1 MAKLALD
8 LSQFQSAGVFTIEV
22 DQTDRITVTTQSLR
36 LLPGF
41 AKQGPYNAPVFI
53 RSTRDRQ
60 RFFGDIDRKL
70 ERRGSFFQR
79 SIDTCLLQAPVF
91 AINLLKTNNT
101 PDSSTA
107 DIVELAALSIDSSG
121 TSGATVELA
130 ENNFTNL
137 PTDLYV
143 NFFERQKFWIPDT
156 EYLQGVVRNKYSAS
170 NNESAPF
177 FQIVN
182 IGTKT
187 LTFIVRK
194 AVGIQGY
201 SSFAKDWYG
210 TESNIPFEWI
220 RPFDKI
226 EDYFVNVIAIEGD
239 WTDYDSLSTDP
250 FYSTYF
256 TTDGILSA
264 NLNDFINLPNVN
276 LQGSWYGTI
285 IPDFR
290 DQTGANQYIENIVN
304 AATALTGIL
313 LNINNDALDQ
323 LVWDASGGT
332 NGQWEIGDTG
342 TDAAQYVVDLV
353 GHNLI
358 DYYDPSIIGAP
369 NINKN
374 FLSYNID
381 VSSSVLHADTSIY
394 QTSID
399 GKSFELDGSLSAD
412 QTNITVGTLVK
423 KSTSSGGIP
432 GVTYITSKI
441 YGTATYDA
449 SISTYIYGT
458 AEPID
463 GYQATIGTKL
473 NLVTQKTIDDASI
486 SSTYKM
492 IKMSGL
498 SLKNRHL
505 PGFNDAG
512 APNAEAG
519 VTKIYEMLDDQGIK
533 RGLTNP
539 DMIQYRYVVD
549 TMAYGL
555 GANMGGKVY
564 LSRLAK
570 QRGKTTAI
578 LSAPSFKQFAVS
590 QDPYFT
596 DTFIAGVDPVPIFNT
611 QWIPEGGNPDMP
623 RSFRFTLPD
632 EDNGSRF
639 CGVFGPFITYTEN
652 GTTISVPPAADVANA
667 YVRKFLGGDPFAIVA
682 NQDGILSNPALGGV
696 EYKLDQTDRNFLEP
710 FGFNSILEKPQT
722 GQIMIYANVTSY
734 QQVKSD
740 FNLLHVRE
748 LLNTIELQ
756 IDEVLQQYVFQ
767 YNNAVTRLSIINA
780 ITPLL
785 ESIKD
790 SGALADYEIIMNQ
803 DNNTDDLIADGFG
816 IVDIGVFINKGMEKI
831 INRISVNKLGTASS
845 GGFALL

>member
-1 MAKLALD
+1 MAKLSLD
-8 LSQFQSAGVFTIEV
+8 LTQFKSAGVFTIEV
-22 DQTDRITVTTQSLR
+22 DQSERITVTTQSLR

-60 RFFGDIDRKL
+60 RFYGDIDRKL

-91 AINLLKTNNT
+91 AINLLKTDNT

-107 DIVELAALSIDSSG
+107 DILDLTALSLD
-121 TSGATVELA
+121 TSTAVQET
-130 ENNFTNL
+130 NFTNL
-137 PTDLYV
+137 YTDLYV
-143 NFFERQKFWIPDT
+143 NFFERQKFWIPSPD
-156 EYLQGVVRNKYSAS
+156 YLQGVIRNKYGAS
-170 NNESAPF
+170 NAESAPL
-177 FQIVN
+177 FQMVN
-182 IGTKT
+182 IGTKK
-187 LTFIVRK
+187 LTFLVRK

-201 SSFAKDWYG
+201 SNYAKDWYG
-210 TESNIPFEWI
+210 TPENIPFEWI
-220 RPFDKI
+220 RPYDKI

-239 WTDYDSLSTDP
+239 WTDYASLSTDP
-250 FYSTYF
+250 FYTDYF
-256 TTDGILSA
+256 TSDGIIASS
-264 NLNDFINLPNVN
+264 LNNFINLPNVN
-276 LQGSWYGTI
+276 LIGSWYGTI

-304 AATALTGIL
+304 SSVSLTGVL
-313 LNINNDALDQ
+313 INVNNEALDQ
-323 LVWDASGGT
+323 LIWDASGGT
-332 NGQWEIGDTG
+332 SGQWEIGDG
-342 TDAAQYVVDLV
+342 AATDAANYVIDLV

-358 DYYDPSIIGAP
+358 DYADPASGSAS
-369 NINKN
+369 INKN
-374 FLSYNID
+374 FLSYDI
-381 VSSSVLHADTSIY
+381 SILSAVMHTDASAW
-394 QTSID
+394 QLSLD
-399 GKSFELDGSLSAD
+399 GKSFELDASID

-423 KSTSSGGIP
+423 KSTTNGQIP
-432 GVTYITSKI
+432 GVTYVISKI
-441 YGTATYDA
+441 FGTSTHDP
-449 SISTYIYGT
+449 STSTYIYAT
-458 AEPID
+458 AEPVN
-463 GYQATIGTKL
+463 GYGNALDTEL
-473 NLVTQKTIDDASI
+473 NIITQKPIDDPSI
-486 SSTYKM
+486 SATYKM
-492 IKMSGL
+492 FKMSGL
-498 SLKNRHL
+498 ALKNRHL

-519 VTKIYEMLDDQGIK
+519 LTKIYGMLDDAGIK

-555 GANMGGKVY
+555 GANLGGKVY

-570 QRGKTTAI
+570 QRGKTTALI
-578 LSAPSFKQFAVS
+578 SAPAFKQFAAA

-596 DTFIAGVDPVPIFNT
+596 DTFIPGVDPVPIFST
-611 QWIPEGGNPDMP
+611 EWIPQGGNPDMP

-632 EDNGSRF
+632 EDNGSRY
-639 CGVFGPFITYTEN
+639 CGVFGPYVTYTEN
-652 GTTISVPPAADVANA
+652 GTTISIPPAADVANA

-696 EYKLDQTDRNFLEP
+696 EYKLDQTDRDYLEP
-710 FGFNSILEKPQT
+710 FGINAIIEKPQT

-740 FNLLHVRE
+740 FNYLHVRE

-767 YNNAVTRLSIINA
+767 YNNPVTRLNIVNA

-790 SGALADYEIIMNQ
+790 SGALADYEIIMNG
-803 DNNTDDLIADGFG
+803 DNNNDDLISEGFG
-816 IVDIGVFINKGMEKI
+816 IVDVGVWINKGMEKI
-831 INRISVNKLGTASS
+831 INRVTVNKLGTASS
-845 GGFALL
+845 GGFSLN